1 MDYWAFIVATFY
13 LISGGLA
20 VNILFNR
27 ARPFYK
33 CFIGSTFIALSTH
46 AIWLYQNIFL
56 INGQNLPMLN
66 VVSLIGFFIA
76 LLSAIMSKR
85 LNTGVLLPVIYGF
98 NIINF
103 IAVAHLPSH
112 FITHLEIHPA
122 IGSHIIFALLA
133 YSILSIASL
142 FALQLAYINYRLK
155 NHKRP
160 LTKINMPPLMTL
172 EKSLFQFIFIGFILL
187 SCTLLTGFFFLDDMF
202 AQGKAHKAILS
213 IIAWIIYATLLW
225 GHYKKGWRGQLIV
238 YITIIA
244 SSLLTLAYFGSRF
257 VREIILN

>member
-13 LISGGLA
+13 LISAILA
-20 VNILFNR
+20 VNILLNQ
-27 ARPFYK
+27 AKPFYK
-33 CFIGSTFIALSTH
+33 YFIGSTIIALSTH

-56 INGQNLPMLN
+56 IDGQNLPMLN
-66 VVSLIGFFIA
+66 VVSLIGFVIA

-85 LNTGVLLPVIYGF
+85 LNTGVLLPVVFGF
-98 NIINF
+98 NIIHF
-103 IAVAHLPSH
+103 IAAAHLPSH
-112 FITHLEIHPA
+112 FITHLETHPA
-122 IGSHIIFALLA
+122 IGTHIIFALLA

-142 FALQLAYINYRLK
+142 FALQLAYLNYRLK

-172 EKSLFQFIFIGFILL
+172 EKSLFQFVFIGFILL
-187 SCTLLTGFFFLDDMF
+187 TCTLLSGFFFLDDMF

-213 IIAWIIYATLLW
+213 IIAWVIYAVLLW
-225 GHYKKGWRGQLIV
+225 GHYTKGWRGRLIV
-238 YITIIA
+238 YVTIIG

-257 VREIILN
+257 VREIILG